1 MCQSLRA
8 SEVKVRLYDLLS
20 ATFSFKCAQQF
31 LYVLGF
37 LCPYS
42 AVRKA
47 LFIELALPGVELQHL
62 VWAHFFLVTESGSN
76 MALVLPTNSV
86 SAEKWNNVFVLCYSM
101 LLPTYITDSPVHSCS
116 TLLIKAIFCNILF
129 TLPTFILL
137 IVIEISLG
145 VRGQFSRMALGSDG
159 RSGWEKQESRS
170 EGWWW

>member
-1 MCQSLRA
+1 M
-8 SEVKVRLYDLLS
+8 SEVKVRLYNLLS
-20 ATFSFKCAQQF
+20 ATFSSKCAQQF

-76 MALVLPTNSV
+76 MALVLPTVCLQRNEIMFSFYCC
-86 SAEKWNNVFVLCYSM
+86 SL